1 MLVNATH
8 RRAISLCKV
17 RYRYPASTSHA
28 RIPLANSHTSLN
40 ACNINSPLT
49 IKTYPFSSQ
58 CFSFIQYHQQLIP
71 HTFSRNSIY
80 NIFPFIHSDEYFL
93 THVTIRCNTWN
104 IWAQHGVASS
114 PVNLPTSTS
123 PVDFPFTNTLVHI
136 PMDKL
141 SNFHPFTIRSL
152 LAQWSNGHWVFSS
165 TLFSLT
171 LLILEDI
178 ILYWTLYP
186 FPFLE

>member
-1 MLVNATH
+1 MLVNATR
-8 RRAISLCKV
+8 RRAIPLCKV
-17 RYRYPASTSHA
+17 RQRYPASTSHA
-28 RIPLANSHTSLN
+28 RILFTNSHTSLN
-40 ACNINSPLT
+40 TCNINDPLT
-49 IKTYPFSSQ
+49 INTLPFSSQ
-58 CFSFIQYHQQLIP
+58 CFSFIQHRQQLIP
-71 HTFSRNSIY
+71 HLSPRQFNVFS
-80 NIFPFIHSDEYFL
+80 FIHNDEYFL

-114 PVNLPTSTS
+114 PADQPTKTS
-123 PVDFPFTNTLVHI
+123 PVDFPFTNTLAQFS
-136 PMDKL
+136 MDKL